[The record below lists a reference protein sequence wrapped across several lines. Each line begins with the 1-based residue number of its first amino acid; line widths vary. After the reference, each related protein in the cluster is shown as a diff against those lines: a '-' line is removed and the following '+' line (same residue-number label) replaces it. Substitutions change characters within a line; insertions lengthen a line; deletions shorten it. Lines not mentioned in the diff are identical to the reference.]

1 VNSQVCCLEQ
11 VASHKTKY
19 ERLVFVEYHVSNMQ
33 MDKEQPEVLTEEH
46 FVQAAKRTYNCR
58 LSNDEIQVIKK
69 ELVGQPVWKQD
80 MSSQELQE
88 GGFESWGEYVAC
100 ACLKAW

>member
-1 VNSQVCCLEQ
+1 
-11 VASHKTKY
+11 
-19 ERLVFVEYHVSNMQ
+19 MQ

-46 FVQAAKRTYNCR
+46 FARAAKRKYNR
-58 LSNDEIQVIKK
+58 KLSNDEIQVIKK

-80 MSSQELQE
+80 LSSQELQE
-88 GGFESWGEYVAC
+88 GGVECWGEYVAC